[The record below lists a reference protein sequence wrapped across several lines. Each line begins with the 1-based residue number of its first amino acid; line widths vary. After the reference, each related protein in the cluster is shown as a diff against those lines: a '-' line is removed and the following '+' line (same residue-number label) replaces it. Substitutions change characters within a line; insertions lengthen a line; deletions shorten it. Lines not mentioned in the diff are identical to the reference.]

1 MVAEPRGDG
10 YRRRIPMRTSPTA
23 SGDREGTARRPSM
36 GWGGALLGGL
46 VVVAASVLGF
56 AWVPNL
62 LINHTFVR
70 TAPRVRD
77 PLVLLWIVVVFVL
90 DSWLLVGLQRFGGR
104 GEARG

>member
-1 MVAEPRGDG
+1 MS
-10 YRRRIPMRTSPTA
+10 TSPAA